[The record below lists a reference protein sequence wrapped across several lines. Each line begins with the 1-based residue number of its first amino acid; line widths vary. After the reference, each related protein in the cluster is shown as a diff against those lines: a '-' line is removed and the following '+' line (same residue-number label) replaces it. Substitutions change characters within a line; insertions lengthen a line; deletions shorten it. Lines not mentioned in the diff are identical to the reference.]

1 MNLSTINIFIP
12 HHKNPALLP
21 PLFDSLNFMN
31 RPNAEVKI
39 ILVDNASDDDSAE
52 LVRNNYPDVIIHTFS
67 KNQGF
72 APALNQAVRSYE
84 SDWVCF
90 LNNDM
95 RVDENWLTELFDA
108 AESTQVACIG
118 SVLMDW
124 DGNNIQMAQGRI
136 NWFGKGFEEPAIPSD
151 EPYPVF
157 FACGGAMM
165 VRRDVY
171 LDTGGFD
178 DDYFMIYED
187 VDFGW
192 RLWLL
197 GHQVY
202 ITPKSRVYHLG
213 HASLK
218 QEDFARKAVYL
229 ERNSLATLYKNV
241 DESSLSVVFP
251 LAVQEAHV
259 RAAAFSGSNTPFP
272 YSPDGMHTIN
282 GLQQFLSQLDLWR
295 NKRVNIQSKRKI
307 SDQEIVERFF
317 ANPETPWA
325 YCDDH
330 YQRIHEPKTLQ
341 NIQSLFQKVS
351 KSFTS

>member
-1 MNLSTINIFIP
+1 MKINIYIP
-12 HHKNPALLP
+12 HHRNPDLLP
-21 PLFDSLNFMN
+21 PLFDSLNAMD
-31 RPNAEVKI
+31 RPNAEVEI
-39 ILVDNASDDDSAE
+39 ILVDNASNDGSAE
-52 LVRNNYPDVIIHTFS
+52 LVRNHYPDVTIHTFPQ
-67 KNQGF
+67 NQGF
-72 APALNQAVRSYE
+72 APALNQAVHAYE

-95 RVDENWLTELFDA
+95 RVDENWLVELVDA
-108 AESTQVACIG
+108 AEATQADCIG

-136 NWFGKGFEEPAIPSD
+136 NWFGKGFEESSVPSD
-151 EPYPVF
+151 DPYPVF
-157 FACGGAMM
+157 FTCGGAMM
-165 VRRDVY
+165 VRRDMY

-178 DDYFMIYED
+178 DDFFMIYED
-187 VDFGW
+187 VDLGW

-218 QEDFARKAVYL
+218 QEDYARKAVYL
-229 ERNSLATLYKNV
+229 ERNSLAALYKNV
-241 DESSLSVVFP
+241 DESSLSVLFP

-259 RAAAFSGSNTPFP
+259 RASAFIGINTPFP

-282 GLQQFLSQLDLWR
+282 GLQQFLSQLDRWR
-295 NKRVNIQSKRKI
+295 DKRTKIQSKRKV
-307 SDQEIVERFF
+307 SDQEIMERFF
-317 ANPETPWA
+317 DNPESPWA

-330 YQRIHEPKTLQ
+330 YHRINEPKTLQ
-341 NIQSLFQKVS
+341 QIQTLFKRVS
-351 KSFTS
+351 NSITA